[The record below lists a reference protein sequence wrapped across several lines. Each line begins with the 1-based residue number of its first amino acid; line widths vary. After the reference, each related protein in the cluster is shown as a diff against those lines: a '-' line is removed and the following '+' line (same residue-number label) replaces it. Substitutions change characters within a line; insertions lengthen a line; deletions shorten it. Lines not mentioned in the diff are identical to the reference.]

1 MVVADWACCDS
12 SCNACGQVC
21 PTGAIRPLPLA
32 EKKLVRMGLAIVNTT
47 TCLPFA
53 GREDCDL
60 CVQECNAAGYHAI
73 EYAQVGMEVDDNGEP
88 VDGTGYLA
96 PVVLEDKCVGC
107 GLCQTRCNVINVRE
121 KSLLSDSAIIIEAGE
136 GKEDRLMTGS
146 YIELRQ
152 GDAIPPTGA
161 NSDAGYFVPD
171 FPPQAHAP
179 KISDEPPADG
189 SDDDPFGTSQF

>member
-1 MVVADWACCDS
+1 
-12 SCNACGQVC
+12 
-21 PTGAIRPLPLA
+21 
-32 EKKLVRMGLAIVNTT
+32 
-47 TCLPFA
+47 
-53 GREDCDL
+53 
-60 CVQECNAAGYHAI
+60 
-73 EYAQVGMEVDDNGEP
+73 MEVDDNGEP

-146 YIELRQ
+146 YIELKQ
-152 GDAIPPTGA
+152 GDAIPPTGS

-171 FPPQAHAP
+171 FPAKAHAP